1 MKKAIFLAVLLMSLS
16 SLASAQSLTAFFDKY
31 ADDERFNYSKVGKE
45 MQTLS
50 LDITPTNKSLADSF
64 EKEVLEILKKE
75 NFELEVASREK
86 GERSYIYSRPKGNQK
101 ETVIINKD
109 KKEINVMWTI
119 SKDKKAMLN
128 LEGLQGLNI
137 ALPDLPDLPDMDQL
151 AKLNELKLP
160 SMEKLPR
167 LQPQIEKTDSLLS
180 K

>member
-1 MKKAIFLAVLLMSLS
+1 MKKAILLAVLLMSLS
-16 SLASAQSLTAFFDKY
+16 SLVSAQSLTAFFDKY

-86 GERSYIYSRPKGNQK
+86 GERSYIYSRPKGSQK

-109 KKEINVMWTI
+109 KREINVLWTI
-119 SKDKKAMLN
+119 GKDKKAMLN
-128 LEGLQGLNI
+128 LENLQGLNI
-137 ALPDLPDLPDMDQL
+137 TVPDMPNLDNL
-151 AKLNELKLP
+151 ANLNDLKLP
-160 SMEKLPR
+160 AMDKLPVLHPR
-167 LQPQIEKTDSLLS
+167 AEKTDSLLS